1 MEKIRE
7 GARVKVRYRLHE
19 GSAEGPLIQETA
31 SGEPLEFV
39 FGRGRM
45 LPAFEAALEGLE
57 AGAQFRFCLA
67 PAEAY
72 GPYRPEQV
80 IRVPMELFDRTGEQ
94 KEKLLKKGN
103 FLALSDR
110 EGRQHIGKVLEAG
123 DEDVTMDFNHAM
135 AGKTL
140 CFEGEV
146 LKVTTPESSGEEEA
160 PH

>member
-7 GARVKVRYRLHE
+7 GARVKVSYRLHE
-19 GSAEGPLIQETA
+19 GSADGPLIQETD

-39 FGRGRM
+39 FGSGRM
-45 LPAFEAALEGLE
+45 LPAFEAALDGME
-57 AGAQFRFCLA
+57 AGTQFRFCLA

-72 GPYRPEQV
+72 GAYHPEQV
-80 IRVPMELFDRTGEQ
+80 IRVPMELFDSAGDE

-103 FLALSDR
+103 FLTLSDR
-110 EGRQHIGKVLEAG
+110 DGRQHIGKVLEAG
-123 DEDVTMDFNHAM
+123 EKDVTMDFNHAM

-146 LKVTTPESSGEEEA
+146 LEVKAPESPEA
-160 PH
+160 ADASH

>member
-1 MEKIRE
+1 
-7 GARVKVRYRLHE
+7 
-19 GSAEGPLIQETA
+19 
-31 SGEPLEFV
+31 
-39 FGRGRM
+39 M
-45 LPAFEAALEGLE
+45 LPAFEAALQGLK
-57 AGAQFRFCLA
+57 AGAQFRFCLT

-72 GPYRPEQV
+72 GSYRPEQV

-123 DEDVTMDFNHAM
+123 DENVTMDFNHAM

-146 LKVTTPESSGEEEA
+146 LKVTAPESSGEEEA